1 MRPRKLEMKSKIL
14 VIEDNADTRR
24 FLQVMLSREFE
35 VSVAQDG
42 MEGITLARSIQ
53 PALIVLDVVMPSL
66 NGYDTCKKLKSDP
79 ETQSIPVIFLSG
91 KNTTTEITYGLSMGA
106 DDYLPKPFD
115 HKELLARIKSR
126 LARSETTPSPKVKV
140 GKLEIDT
147 VNRIANYDEA
157 PISLTLTEYDILRL
171 LAARNGVVVSREE
184 IMKEIWKDSATG
196 TTDRTID
203 VHIRSLRKKIPA
215 MSEHIQSVYGVG
227 YKYSP

>member
-1 MRPRKLEMKSKIL
+1 MKSKIL

-35 VSVAQDG
+35 VSIAENGVQG
-42 MEGITLARSIQ
+42 LELAKAVQ
-53 PALIVLDVVMPSL
+53 PELIVLDVVMPIL
-66 NGYDTCKKLKSDP
+66 NGYDTCKRLKSDA
-79 ETQSIPVIFLSG
+79 ETKSIPVIFLSA
-91 KNTTTEITYGLSMGA
+91 KNTTSEITYGLSMGA

-126 LARSETTPSPKVKV
+126 LIRAKESPSPKVKV

-147 VNRIANYDEA
+147 VNRIAIFDGEG
-157 PISLTLTEYDILRL
+157 ISLTLTEYDILRL
-171 LAARNGVVVSREE
+171 LATRFGVVVSREE
-184 IMKEIWKDSATG
+184 IMKEIWRDSATE

-215 MSEHIQSVYGVG
+215 MNAHIQSVYGVG
-227 YKYSP
+227 YKYTP

>member
-1 MRPRKLEMKSKIL
+1 MKSKVL

-35 VSVAQDG
+35 VALAEDG
-42 MEGITLARSIQ
+42 TAGIALAKSFQ
-53 PALIVLDVVMPSL
+53 PEIIVLDVVMPKL
-66 NGYDTCKKLKSDP
+66 NGYDTCKRLKDDSTTKD
-79 ETQSIPVIFLSG
+79 IPVIFLSG

-126 LARSETTPSPKVKV
+126 LTRAQSSPSPRVKV

-147 VNRIANYDEA
+147 LSRVATYENA
-157 PISLTLTEYDILRL
+157 PIVLTLTEYDILRL
-171 LAARNGVVVSREE
+171 LASRFGVVVSRED
-184 IMKEIWKDSATG
+184 IMKEIWRDSATQ

-215 MSEHIQSVYGVG
+215 MNAHIQSVYGVG
-227 YKYSP
+227 YKYNP

>member
-1 MRPRKLEMKSKIL
+1 
-14 VIEDNADTRR
+14 
-24 FLQVMLSREFE
+24 MLSREFE

>member
-1 MRPRKLEMKSKIL
+1 MKSKVL

-35 VSVAQDG
+35 VVVAENGSQ
-42 MEGITLARSIQ
+42 GIALAKSFH
-53 PALIVLDVVMPSL
+53 PELIVLDVVMPKL
-66 NGYDTCKKLKSDP
+66 NGYDTCKKLKEDG
-79 ETQSIPVIFLSG
+79 ETKNIPVIFLSG
-91 KNTTTEITYGLSMGA
+91 KNTTTEITYGISLGA

-126 LARSETTPSPKVKV
+126 LTRAKSSPTPHVKV

-147 VNRIANYDEA
+147 LNRVATYENESI
-157 PISLTLTEYDILRL
+157 ILTLTEYDILRL
-171 LAARNGVVVSREE
+171 LASRYGVVVSRED
-184 IMKEIWKDSATG
+184 IMKEIWRDSATQ

-215 MSEHIQSVYGVG
+215 MNGHIQSVYGVG

>member
-1 MRPRKLEMKSKIL
+1 MKSKVL

-35 VSVAQDG
+35 VALAEDG
-42 MEGITLARSIQ
+42 TQGITIAKLFQ
-53 PALIVLDVVMPSL
+53 PEIIVLDVVMPKL
-66 NGYDTCKKLKSDP
+66 NGYDTCKRLKEDSA
-79 ETQSIPVIFLSG
+79 TKNIPVIFLSS
-91 KNTTTEITYGLSMGA
+91 KNTTAEITYGLSMGA

-126 LARSETTPSPKVKV
+126 LLRAHNSPTPRVKV

-147 VNRIANYDEA
+147 VNRVATYENE
-157 PISLTLTEYDILRL
+157 PIVLTLTEYDILRL
-171 LAARNGVVVSREE
+171 LASRFGVVVSRED
-184 IMKEIWKDSATG
+184 IMKEIWKDSATQ

-215 MSEHIQSVYGVG
+215 MNAHIQSVYGVG
-227 YKYSP
+227 YKYNQ

>member
-1 MRPRKLEMKSKIL
+1 MKSKIL

-35 VSVAQDG
+35 VALAE
-42 MEGITLARSIQ
+42 EGLQGIALAKTFQ
-53 PALIVLDVVMPSL
+53 PEIIVLDVVMPKL
-66 NGYDTCKKLKSDP
+66 NGYDTCKKLKEDP
-79 ETQSIPVIFLSG
+79 DTKNIPVIFLSG

-126 LARSETTPSPKVKV
+126 LSRAQSSPSPRVKV

-147 VNRIANYDEA
+147 LNRVATYEGEAIA
-157 PISLTLTEYDILRL
+157 LTLTEYDILRL
-171 LAARNGVVVSREE
+171 LAARFGVVVSRED
-184 IMKEIWKDSATG
+184 IMKEIWRDSATQ

-203 VHIRSLRKKIPA
+203 VHIRSLRKKMPSMNA
-215 MSEHIQSVYGVG
+215 HIQSVYGVG
-227 YKYSP
+227 YKYIP